1 MKKIAR
7 IGIPIIILLGISF
20 MLIKTVKKIEQSKKI
35 AKQIEIIPEFEFLE
49 ITSEKLYTNHHLK
62 EDKPT
67 LFIYF
72 NTECEHCL
80 YEAEQISKNIE
91 QFNNY
96 QIIMISVEEPE
107 ILKTFALKYKLEN
120 HSNLFILYDKN
131 LMFEKTYGNCP
142 FPSSFIYNKDKK
154 LVKVFK
160 GEVKIDALLKYL
172 SE

>member
-1 MKKIAR
+1 MKKYIK
-7 IGIPIIILLGISF
+7 IVIPLILFLGIGV
-20 MLIKTVKKIEQSKKI
+20 MLMITIKKIEQSKII

-49 ITSEKLYTNHHLK
+49 IATGKLFTNLQIN
-62 EDKPT
+62 ENKPT

-80 YEAEQISKNIE
+80 YEAEQINKNFE
-91 QFNNY
+91 QFNNC
-96 QIIMISVEEPE
+96 QIIMISIEEPE
-107 ILKTFALKYKLEN
+107 ILNVFARKYKLIN
-120 HSNLFILYDKN
+120 HSNLFILYDKD
-131 LMFEKTYGNCP
+131 LMFEKIFGNCS
-142 FPSSFIYNKDKK
+142 FPSSFIYNKDKE

>member
-7 IGIPIIILLGISF
+7 IGIPIILLLGISF

-49 ITSEKLYTNHHLK
+49 ITTGNLFTNLHIN
-62 EDKPT
+62 ENKPT

-96 QIIMISVEEPE
+96 QIIMISIEEPE
-107 ILKTFALKYKLEN
+107 KLNVFAGKYKLIN

-131 LMFEKTYGNCP
+131 LMFEKTLGNCP
-142 FPSSFIYNKDKK
+142 FPSCFIYNKDKE